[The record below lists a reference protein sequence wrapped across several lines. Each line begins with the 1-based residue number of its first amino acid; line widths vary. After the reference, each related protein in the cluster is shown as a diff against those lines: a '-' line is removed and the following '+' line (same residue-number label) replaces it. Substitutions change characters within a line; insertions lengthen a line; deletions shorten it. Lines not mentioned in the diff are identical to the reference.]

1 MHYHSIYPR
10 GIEPTSTIIILLTG
24 AHPSRDYGFSFT
36 RMGGGGGGARFTIHK
51 TTRWIELSERCGS
64 CQSVPGSARA
74 PTARICIIPFT
85 STILIGG
92 LFQSLSPRIFALLL
106 LSFLHTPLLSALPLS
121 PNRRLVRL
129 FSSNSFPLSLSFFLW
144 RLDFTYP
151 LHSSWFLVF
160 FPFLCIYSWYALH
173 VVVHHSF
180 SWVVKGVVVGFS
192 CTGLLDLSIVCFK
205 YFCFFFTPLILALDD
220 LVSLGLLYGLRF
232 LRIFLFFSF
241 SLVNYYLHF
250 CRFIFLFY
258 SFFFVFLFVYNLL
271 YFRCFHPR
279 FNPLSSICF
288 LYRSSV
294 FSMPLCFSLAFPFH
308 VLVFLL
314 LLNFLYDCIRL
325 FENILCAHIWIRPI
339 VKLLSHYKQKY
350 INSV

>member
-1 MHYHSIYPR
+1 MVSVSR
-10 GIEPTSTIIILLTG
+10 GWGEG
-24 AHPSRDYGFSFT
+24 EGE
-36 RMGGGGGGARFTIHK
+36 ARFTIHK

-160 FPFLCIYSWYALH
+160 FPFLCIYSWYVLY
-173 VVVHHSF
+173 VLVHHSF

-192 CTGLLDLSIVCFK
+192 FVRVYWI
-205 YFCFFFTPLILALDD
+205 Y
-220 LVSLGLLYGLRF
+220 LLYVLNISVSF
-232 LRIFLFFSF
+232 LRLW
-241 SLVNYYLHF
+241 
-250 CRFIFLFY
+250 
-258 SFFFVFLFVYNLL
+258 
-271 YFRCFHPR
+271 
-279 FNPLSSICF
+279 
-288 LYRSSV
+288 
-294 FSMPLCFSLAFPFH
+294 
-308 VLVFLL
+308 FLL
-314 LLNFLYDCIRL
+314 LMILFLSIFYMVYVFCVFFFFSPFR
-325 FENILCAHIWIRPI
+325 
-339 VKLLSHYKQKY
+339 
-350 INSV
+350 